1 MLYTFTLWPAH
12 GQGAAFVLLRGPR
25 AHPGTQVGVPHTSLW
40 TLGQEHTHSGQTGCS
55 WASMALEVPGTR
67 SVGAKGRVP
76 CIEVLSSLGA
86 TDAQIGTPRPF
97 ESSAHSFWSQTP
109 AQTKGLFGKESNVD
123 PLPSVWGG
131 EGAEAQGVLGSVAAR
146 LLQEGHRSVNQLPQG
161 PSLAPP
167 ATCCSTG
174 P

>member
-1 MLYTFTLWPAH
+1 MRARTHMTVRTPKTAQVHSHVRAVPASH
-12 GQGAAFVLLRGPR
+12 AIYIHLVASSRPRGSICASERPQGTPRHPSRGAPYLPLDPR
-25 AHPGTQVGVPHTSLW
+25 PG
-40 TLGQEHTHSGQTGCS
+40 THSGQTGCS

-123 PLPSVWGG
+123 PLPSGG
-131 EGAEAQGVLGSVAAR
+131 RELKPRGFWD
-146 LLQEGHRSVNQLPQG
+146 P
-161 PSLAPP
+161 
-167 ATCCSTG
+167 
-174 P
+174 

>member
-25 AHPGTQVGVPHTSLW
+25 AHPSTQVGVSHSSLW
-40 TLGQEHTHSGQTGCS
+40 TLGQKHTHSGQTGCS
-55 WASMALEVPGTR
+55 WASMAREVPGTT
-67 SVGAKGRVP
+67 VGAKGRVP
-76 CIEVLSSLGA
+76 CIEVLSSSGA
-86 TDAQIGTPRPF
+86 TDAQTGTPRPF

-123 PLPSVWGG
+123 PLPSG
-131 EGAEAQGVLGSVAAR
+131 GAEAQGVLGSVAAR

-161 PSLAPP
+161 PNLAPP
-167 ATCCSTG
+167 ITCCSTG
-174 P
+174 S